1 MEGPLPVHRVGRCP
15 VGTVQQLWVP
25 DIQLRTHLGREQ
37 GWGDRREDQPQAVE
51 GRAKHAALG

>member
-15 VGTVQQLWVP
+15 VGTVLPFWVP

-37 GWGDRREDQPQAVE
+37 GRGDRREGQQQAVE
-51 GRAKHAALG
+51 DGAEHAALG